1 MHIDVVDC
9 VRARVQSV
17 LRRMISATIA
27 VFVHVHIYVHTHAR
41 THAQVRSF
49 VQSALDGFHVSLLA
63 YGQTGAG
70 KTHTMLGG
78 ADEHRGRLPPSI
90 EHTIDI
96 DRHVCSHTHT
106 IDIDSTAVGS
116 LRRSRTPLI

>member
-1 MHIDVVDC
+1 MC
-9 VRARVQSV
+9 TY
-17 LRRMISATIA
+17 MYT
-27 VFVHVHIYVHTHAR
+27 HTHAR

-78 ADEHRGRLPPSI
+78 ADEHRGTLPPSI
-90 EHTIDI
+90 EHVSIYI
-96 DRHVCSHTHT
+96 NGVCVCVC
-106 IDIDSTAVGS
+106 I
-116 LRRSRTPLI
+116 R